1 MGELSRVNPRT
12 AALLAVGVAVGAC
25 TSLRR
30 VQPAEFLAHNSP
42 EVVWVT
48 HVNNTVVPVAQPEM
62 SGDTL
67 RGMWRGTSRTVAI
80 PLGEI
85 QRVQA
90 RVPDRTKTLIAVA
103 GGLTGFV
110 ASVYALWISKAGPN
124 ANGVECGFYGSSTLG
139 PVGSPIPYC

>member
-1 MGELSRVNPRT
+1 MFELSRVNPRT
-12 AALLAVGVAVGAC
+12 VAVLVAGVALGAC

-30 VQPAEFLAHNSP
+30 VQPAEFLARNSP
-42 EVVWVT
+42 DVVWVT
-48 HVNNTVVPVAQPEM
+48 HANNTVVPVAQPEI

-80 PLGEI
+80 PLREI

-124 ANGVECGFYGSSTLG
+124 ADGVECGFYGSSTQG
-139 PVGSPIPYC
+139 PVGAPIPYC